1 MNHHEVVEMTD
12 GTFRVHFPEGGSH
25 GYVCDSARV
34 FEYPTRELAEAFM
47 EGLELGFTAGRKAG
61 LNDAEDAIDAIA

>member
-12 GTFRVHFPEGGSH
+12 GMWRIEYEGGPSR
-25 GYVCDSARV
+25 YVCDSARV
-34 FEYPTRELAEAFM
+34 FEYPTRELAEAFL

-61 LNDAEDAIDAIA
+61 IAEAQNALDDLA